1 MDRRF
6 KVLITIMLLLLPL
19 WVIGAASPL
28 IVRSP
33 WFETPQSS
41 VDVLKKTDIQHT
53 SLASQLGLPEEPVPI
68 PAREER
74 TLAAIA
80 NQQYPVTPGDT
91 LSLTYVEGKTTV
103 SLTLQVGGDWR
114 VSIPNFGAVDGKTK
128 TFSQLSK
135 DIEVLVS
142 TYLPFSSPRVS
153 LISTGSFSVLVK
165 GEVYT
170 SQEVQA
176 WGLSRL
182 SSVVFAATPYA
193 SSRNVLVTSA
203 DGKTTGYDVYKAL
216 RDGDISQNPL
226 IRSGDVIEFTKAERI
241 VSLGGSVARPG
252 INQLKA
258 GETLNEL
265 LVGYGGGL
273 LAGADSNVL
282 IERKGKTTDTAFQV
296 MRHDASKASSFTLQ
310 HMDSVRVEA
319 IVAATPAVTVE
330 GAIAVTEQQS
340 LSSIPASSGRLL
352 YQFFPDETL
361 QSMIIALSDRFT
373 TTTDLSQTYL
383 QRDGS
388 LIPIDAQAILAGVN
402 VQGADTRLKAGD
414 KLVVPFSQMFVTVSG
429 GVLKPGVYPYIPGKQ
444 ASYYI
449 NLAGGFDPEK
459 NRNEKFSMTDKHGEK
474 LDKDASVTPE
484 TVIAAALN
492 TFNATNGQ
500 TLATT
505 VTIVGLVATILSIV
519 LNVMTISSKL

>member
-1 MDRRF
+1 MY
-6 KVLITIMLLLLPL
+6 IP
-19 WVIGAASPL
+19 
-28 IVRSP
+28 IV
-33 WFETPQSS
+33 ETPQSS
-41 VDVLKKTDIQHT
+41 RCAKKKQI
-53 SLASQLGLPEEPVPI
+53 SNNISRSQLGLPEEPVPI

-80 NQQYPVTPGDT
+80 NQKYPVTPGDT

-241 VSLGGSVARPG
+241 VSLGGSVGRPG
-252 INQLKA
+252 IYQLKA

-265 LVGYGGGL
+265 LVGYCGFL

-352 YQFFPDETL
+352 YQFFPIDL
-361 QSMIIALSDRFT
+361 QSMIIRRFQIDP